1 MPHLQP
7 PRISTVSRAAPF
19 ALHDGKSPGMFIPM
33 KAILLCGLAALLA
46 LPASAETVE
55 ADIVIFGG
63 TSGGIA
69 AAVQAKRMG
78 RSVVIAEWTR
88 HLGGLTTGGLGATDI
103 GNKAVIGGIARE
115 FYEQI
120 AAHYEN
126 PQAWMWEEPK
136 KSAALQ
142 SGQEKGAD
150 PLVAKTG
157 RPTKWTFE
165 PHVAMGIYRKWL
177 ADAGVPVYFGQ
188 RLVSVKKDGTRLVE
202 FTTDSGRTFRGRM
215 FIDASYE
222 GDLMAK
228 AGVSYHVGREA
239 NATYGETINGIR
251 AQTPKHQFLVDV
263 DPYVKPGNPQSGLLP
278 FIQPGDGGK
287 PGDGDKAVQVYNFRL
302 CMTRTAA
309 NKLPWEAIKP
319 PGYNEKKFELLA
331 RLIEQHEK
339 EGKPLTVRGLMNPV
353 MMPNDKTDT
362 NNNGAFST
370 DFIGANYDFP
380 DGDYATRERIWN
392 EHVNYIKGF
401 LYFIATSPRVPQR
414 LRDEMNS
421 WGLAKDEFL
430 DNGNFPT
437 QMYVRE
443 ARRMISEYVMTE
455 ADCRWQR
462 KCDDPVG
469 MGAYNMDS
477 HNCQRLVQNSVVRNE
492 GDVQVGVAGPYP
504 VSYRSIVPKAS
515 QAENLLVPVCLAAT
529 HIAYGSIRMEPVF
542 MAMGQS
548 AATAATFALDAK
560 VPVQKVDYAKL
571 KQRLLADGQI
581 LEWTGAGRASAG
593 NLDPAKLSGVVMDDE
608 QAEFTGDWSRSSAN
622 RSLGVGYQHDGNEG
636 KGSKSA
642 TFRPVVPKA
651 GAYEVVLFYAVN
663 NNRASNVP
671 VRVAVEGGASKV
683 VVVNQ
688 RKAGANGGASLGRF
702 QLPTGRS
709 VSVTV
714 STAGTDG
721 YVIADGVQLMPVE

>member
-1 MPHLQP
+1 M
-7 PRISTVSRAAPF
+7 
-19 ALHDGKSPGMFIPM
+19 KSIVLS
-33 KAILLCGLAALLA
+33 ALAALFV
-46 LPASAETVE
+46 LPAAAETIE

-63 TSGGIA
+63 TSAGIA

-78 RSVVIAEWTR
+78 KSVVIAEWTK

-103 GNKAVIGGIARE
+103 GNKAAIGGIARE

-126 PQAWMWEEPK
+126 PKAWMWEEPK

-150 PLVAKTG
+150 PIVAKTG
-157 RPTKWTFE
+157 KPTKWTFE
-165 PHVAMGIYRKWL
+165 PHVAMAIYRRWL

-188 RLVSVKKDGTRLVE
+188 RLASVKKNGTRLVE
-202 FTTDSGRTFRGRM
+202 FTTEDGRVYRGKV

-239 NATYGETINGIR
+239 NAAYGETINGVR

-287 PGDGDKAVQVYNFRL
+287 PGDGDKAVQAYNFRL

-339 EGKPLTVRGLMNPV
+339 EGKPLSVKALMNPV

-370 DFIGANYDFP
+370 DFIGANYDYP
-380 DGDYATRERIWN
+380 EGDYATRERIWN

-401 LYFIATSPRVPQR
+401 LYFLATSQRVPQR

-443 ARRMISEYVMTE
+443 ARRMISDYVMTE

-462 KCDDPVG
+462 KADDSVG

-477 HNCQRLVQNSVVRNE
+477 HNCQRLVQNGVVRNE

-504 VSYRSIVPKAS
+504 VSYRSIVPKAA

-542 MAMGQS
+542 MVMGQS
-548 AATAATFALDAK
+548 AATAAAFALDAN

-571 KQRLLADGQI
+571 KQRLIADGQI
-581 LEWTGAGRASAG
+581 LEWTGPGRVTA
-593 NLDPAKLSGVVMDDE
+593 NNFDPAKLPGVVLDDDK
-608 QAEFTGDWSRSSAN
+608 AEVKGDWTHAAAA
-622 RSLGVGYQHDGNEG
+622 RSLGIGYLHDQNES
-636 KGSKSA
+636 KGSKSV
-642 TFRPVVPKA
+642 TFRLKA
-651 GAYEVVLFYAVN
+651 PSTGEFELVLLYPPLP
-663 NNRASNVP
+663 NRASNVP
-671 VRVAVEGGASKV
+671 VDISVNGAAPVTAK
-683 VVVNQ
+683 VNQ
-688 RKAGANGGASLGRF
+688 KKAGPQNDTSLGRF
-702 QLPTGRS
+702 KLVAGS
-709 VSVTV
+709 EVAVTI
-714 STAGTDG
+714 SNAGTDG
-721 YVIADGVQLMPVE
+721 YVIADGVQLVPAK